1 MSFKSTK
8 TYREVTMV
16 KLIQFELKKIFKS
29 KFNLLLLIAAI
40 AIQCLA
46 LKEIVLSPGY
56 LNYYIDQNTS
66 VNQIE
71 YKQYLDEFY
80 FYFRCNCRFLFKI

>member
-1 MSFKSTK
+1 ML
-8 TYREVTMV
+8 
-16 KLIQFELKKIFKS
+16 KLVQFELKKILKS
-29 KFNLLLLIAAI
+29 KFNLILLIAAI

-46 LKEIVLSPGY
+46 LKEIVLSLGY
-56 LNYYIDQNTS
+56 LNYYINQDEA

-80 FYFRCNCRFLFKI
+80 AQHQGIVNDEYME

>member
-1 MSFKSTK
+1 
-8 TYREVTMV
+8 MV

-56 LNYYIDQNTS
+56 LNYW
-66 VNQIE
+66 
-71 YKQYLDEFY
+71 
-80 FYFRCNCRFLFKI
+80 RFKK